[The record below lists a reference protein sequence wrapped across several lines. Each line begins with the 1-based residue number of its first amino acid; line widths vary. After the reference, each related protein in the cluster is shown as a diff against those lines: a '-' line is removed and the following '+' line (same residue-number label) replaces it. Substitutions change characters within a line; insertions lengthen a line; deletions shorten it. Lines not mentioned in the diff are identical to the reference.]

1 MIFRFLLDAKEQLR
15 RPCRLI
21 RRKSG
26 RRCPKGK
33 GIARPL
39 PAAGF
44 QGTLT
49 NRFESSKNGKTP
61 PAGGVFPKFVDCRR
75 CGIAASQGLLS
86 ARPGGRAFP
95 RMRGRTCLNAP
106 LRIPPGSRKKQK
118 DGGEPPDKG
127 TSSPWGNGRKG
138 PSGGDDR
145 YRFGEPAPAC
155 RFSIRAF
162 SRNGGTLRPVP
173 AVISRDRLR

>member
-1 MIFRFLLDAKEQLR
+1 MIFRFLLDAKKQLR

-95 RMRGRTCLNAP
+95 GC
-106 LRIPPGSRKKQK
+106 
-118 DGGEPPDKG
+118 GEG
-127 TSSPWGNGRKG
+127 H
-138 PSGGDDR
+138 
-145 YRFGEPAPAC
+145 
-155 RFSIRAF
+155 
-162 SRNGGTLRPVP
+162 V
-173 AVISRDRLR
+173 

>member
-1 MIFRFLLDAKEQLR
+1 VIFRFLLDAKEQLR

-75 CGIAASQGLLS
+75 CGIAASQGLLPPARAGAPSPDAGKDMFGCPFADS
-86 ARPGGRAFP
+86 AREPEKAEGW
-95 RMRGRTCLNAP
+95 
-106 LRIPPGSRKKQK
+106 RKAA
-118 DGGEPPDKG
+118 G
-127 TSSPWGNGRKG
+127 
-138 PSGGDDR
+138 
-145 YRFGEPAPAC
+145 
-155 RFSIRAF
+155 
-162 SRNGGTLRPVP
+162 
-173 AVISRDRLR
+173 